1 MKKNVKVSKL
11 RKPKLTTE
19 ECLKACYD
27 AVEELKKMGEPIT
40 YGNVSK
46 LADVSIS
53 FVKHNEEIKKI
64 IKEKSPYINREN
76 KTKREIATLSIAN
89 LRIAN
94 LEKKVSALS
103 REIVEKDNKIKEL
116 EEINKKLIEQNDNLI
131 QAHLDSIS

>member
-1 MKKNVKVSKL
+1 
-11 RKPKLTTE
+11 
-19 ECLKACYD
+19 
-27 AVEELKKMGEPIT
+27 MGEPIT